1 MSDQL
6 AITDIPCPDDLFSSP
21 LSQLIEE
28 MREGVMLLDPDGSLR
43 WANRAALAMHEV
55 SRVDALGTTIVAY
68 RERFQLRFKTPHDQP
83 HPPVVQLLEGTPF
96 DDVTVEI
103 ILPDQADHLRVHRT
117 RGRVLSIDATTHVAA
132 LIIEDITA
140 LASAEERFERSFNIN
155 PAPALICRLHDQ
167 RFIRVNQGFLDM
179 TELSEQDVL
188 DHSIHELD
196 VFAGADQ
203 REQALRRLE
212 EGLMIAQMEAVLHPR
227 TTGES
232 KCVVVAGQPIEVG
245 EEDCMLL
252 TFTDLEPTRRAQSAL
267 RRSEAQFSTLFHLS
281 PVPTA
286 LADHHTLSLLEVN
299 DAFNSAL
306 GHDASVSQTGPL
318 TRYAPLPA
326 AVRRRILSALDAGET
341 ISGLESNVTIPGGD
355 CLTWLISATMVSIDD
370 HDRVL
375 LTLVDITQRKR
386 TEAELFAA
394 IDTVMQDAS
403 WFTRTLVEKL
413 ASVRHTQ
420 HSVPVTSPSV
430 INLSVREREV
440 LILLCQGLS
449 DKRMATELSLAHSTV
464 RNYIASL
471 YRKLDVHSRSEAI
484 IIARHQGLDVAP
496 DPKKTS

>member
-1 MSDQL
+1 MSDNSI
-6 AITDIPCPDDLFSSP
+6 AIGTPFSP
-21 LSQLIEE
+21 LYQLIEK
-28 MREGVMLLDPDGSLR
+28 MREGVILLDSDGTLR
-43 WANRAALAMHEV
+43 WANQAALAMHDVARIEALGPDITDYRQRFRPRFR
-55 SRVDALGTTIVAY
+55 SPHEHNDALMTA
-68 RERFQLRFKTPHDQP
+68 
-83 HPPVVQLLEGTPF
+83 LLAGTPF
-96 DDVTVEI
+96 NEISVEI
-103 ILPDQADHLRVHRT
+103 MLPGPEEITRVHST
-117 RGRVLSIDATTHVAA
+117 RGCVFVDGEGVRLAA
-132 LIIEDITA
+132 LLIEDITE
-140 LASAEERFERSFNIN
+140 LVSAEERFEKSFNIN

-179 TELSEQDVL
+179 TDLSEQDVL
-188 DHSIHELD
+188 GRSIHELD

-203 REQALRRLE
+203 REQALRRLD
-212 EGLMIAQMEAVLHPR
+212 EGLTIAQMEAVLHPR

-232 KCVVVAGQPIEVG
+232 KCVVVAGQPIEVSH
-245 EEDCMLL
+245 EACMLL

-267 RRSEAQFSTLFHLS
+267 RRSEAQFSTLFHMS

-306 GHDASVSQTGPL
+306 GHDASVSATGPL
-318 TRYAPLPA
+318 TQYAPLPA
-326 AVRRRILSALDAGET
+326 AVRRRILSALDAGNT
-341 ISGLESNVTIPGGD
+341 ISGLESNVIFPGGE
-355 CLTWLISATMVSIDD
+355 CLTWLVSATMVSIDD

-413 ASVRHTQ
+413 ASVRHTN
-420 HSVPVTSPSV
+420 SATPVTAPSV
-430 INLSVREREV
+430 INLSARERDV
-440 LILLCQGLS
+440 LVLLCQGLS
-449 DKRMATELSLAHSTV
+449 DKRIATELSLAHSTV

-484 IIARHQGLDVAP
+484 IVARQQGLDVAT